1 MSSNFNYFNNKSRRV
16 AKSKYSFPYK
26 LVCDANMGEIIPLQ
40 IFDVL
45 PGDELTLN
53 PEIILKTAPMVAP
66 TTTEIR
72 QNLRLFYVPFR
83 LLYSKFND
91 MYMGTTADALVVP
104 QVQFSSA
111 AEFQA
116 FYRNYGRLYN
126 YFGLPQDD
134 GIYSGA
140 PANYPSSLS
149 LLPLRAYQNIYY
161 HYYLDW
167 RKQSQSQMDLYK
179 AQMCKNDSGNLTVSA
194 LLANEAGVS

>member
-40 IFDVL
+40 VFDVL
-45 PGDELTLN
+45 PGDGLTFN

-83 LLYSKFND
+83 LLYSQFND
-91 MYMGTTADALVVP
+91 MYMGTTSDALTVP
-104 QVQFSSA
+104 QVKFSNA
-111 AEFQA
+111 GDFQT
-116 FYRNYGRLYN
+116 FYKNYGRLYN

-134 GIYSGA
+134 SLYFGA
-140 PANYPSSLS
+140 PPTNYPSSLS

-161 HYYLDW
+161 GL
-167 RKQSQSQMDLYK
+167 S
-179 AQMCKNDSGNLTVSA
+179 
-194 LLANEAGVS
+194 